1 MFFIIRKNLMGRLI
15 NTTKQSLHW
24 TQIFFGKRTTA
35 AADKAEKSDS
45 SGENTASAP
54 LTADVEEDVAASS
67 STKVIVTE
75 ENDTVVINH
84 HHAADEESA
93 SSADNRLR
101 KARILTLKDKKLI
114 GVMGSDAVQ
123 YLRFQKYIIIYVAL
137 TTIISCGLILPLNL
151 QGNQLGN
158 TTDFGHTTL
167 ANLNPNDEHDGDIL
181 WAHVFLGFLMF
192 PLAVFLMRRFSYGL
206 KMRDTIYKVTRTLA
220 IENIPENVCSVEFL
234 QKHFAEAYPD
244 FPIQDIQVVF
254 NVTKL
259 IALRR
264 KLENVLDSKT
274 FCQKHKNRLKEV
286 RIQSVT
292 LSV

>member
-1 MFFIIRKNLMGRLI
+1 MGRLI

-35 AADKAEKSDS
+35 EKAEKNDS
-45 SGENTASAP
+45 SGENTAP
-54 LTADVEEDVAASS
+54 LTAEVEEDVAGS
-67 STKVIVTE
+67 VIVTE
-75 ENDTVVINH
+75 EHDAVVINH
-84 HHAADEESA
+84 LHATDEETGSTPDK
-93 SSADNRLR
+93 SLR
-101 KARILTLKDKKLI
+101 NARVLTLKEKKLI

-123 YLRFQKYIIIYVAL
+123 YLRFQKYIIIYVAF
-137 TTIISCGLILPLNL
+137 TTILSCGVILPLNL

-158 TTDFGHTTL
+158 ATDFGHTTL

-181 WAHVFLGFLMF
+181 WAHVFLGFIMF

-220 IENIPENVCSVEFL
+220 IENIPEIVCSVEYL
-234 QKHFAEAYPD
+234 RQHLSEAYPD

-259 IALRR
+259 IGLRR

-274 FCQKHKNRLKEV
+274 FCEKHKNRLNEV
-286 RIQSVT
+286 RLQPAHRSE
-292 LSV
+292 S